1 MRRLRLV
8 PEPGKDEMVER
19 RNPAIMVKASCESY
33 PGTRFFVKFA
43 KWPHFA
49 SPKISCIIRVQ
60 RGTLAAH
67 LLSINSSYHL
77 GVFKVS

>member
-1 MRRLRLV
+1 
-8 PEPGKDEMVER
+8 MVKR

-43 KWPHFA
+43 
-49 SPKISCIIRVQ
+49 RVAALCVSQNIMYHTRQ

-67 LLSINSSYHL
+67 LLSINSSNHM